1 MTDPHYA
8 PNMAYAP
15 HSPPAF
21 PGDLQHDLR
30 DHLYA
35 RRLDTLAEWVGEASH
50 LYLRAAGILRRRM
63 TDPLAVALD
72 MDHRFDAR
80 TLWVAHDH
88 MAAHWRATCLPEIL
102 RSRGK
107 MLWGPRRLANP
118 LNSYGCLTA
127 IFRDW
132 LRLQTGHWADHCP
145 DVLELF
151 LLAMV
156 GEHTRTGK
164 SVEAELCFTLA
175 WQYPLPGVQTPM
187 PRAPMRAR

>member
-8 PNMAYAP
+8 PKSRPN
-15 HSPPAF
+15 F

-35 RRLDTLAEWVGEASH
+35 CRLDTLAEWVGEASH
-50 LYLRAAGILRRRM
+50 IYLRAAGILRRRK

-88 MAAHWRATCLPEIL
+88 MAAHWRAACLPKVMQ
-102 RSRGK
+102 SPGK
-107 MLWGPRRLANP
+107 MLWGPSRLANP

-132 LRLQTGHWADHCP
+132 LRLQTTHWADRHP

-151 LLAMV
+151 LLAVV
-156 GEHTRTGK
+156 GEHTRTGQ
-164 SVEAELCFTLA
+164 SVEAELFFTLA
-175 WQYPLPGVQTPM
+175 WTYPVPGVETPM
-187 PRAPMRAR
+187 PLAMMKAR